1 LLKRILR
8 FALVFPFFSGIVAR
22 DLPRSPFGPDG
33 VFDFFMSDEGNLMQK
48 TNKCFKL
55 QLERP
60 RNVKND
66 ILSGLTVALALVPEA
81 VAFSFVA
88 KVDPVIGLYAAFM
101 MGLITAIFGGR
112 PGMISGATGAVAVI
126 FAPLM
131 LGLYGEGL
139 DSEAATSYLF
149 TAVILMGLIQVL
161 FGVLR
166 LGKFI
171 RMVPHPVMLGF
182 VNGLAIIIFK
192 SQFEMFYVGHGEHA
206 HLLETTPFL
215 VMCGMIAITMLISFF
230 LPKLTKAVPATL
242 VAIVTVTL
250 ISLGLKKAGIHES
263 RTVLDFVCSMDP
275 EKTTIAASLPTFA
288 LPRIPLEW
296 ATLKLIFP
304 YSFLAASV
312 GLIESLMTLSLVDE
326 ITETRGRGNKE
337 CIGQGVANLVNGFF
351 GGMGGCAMI
360 GQSMINIRGGG
371 RGRLSGISA
380 ALFLLAILLFAAPL
394 VEVIPLA
401 ALVGVMFMVV
411 IGTFEWSSFRVMS
424 SVPKMDAF
432 IIVLVSVVT
441 VLHDLAVAVF
451 VGIIVSA
458 LGFAWEHG
466 KKIHASVKVDEHGT
480 KVYHLESALFF
491 GSAQSFKDLFDPI
504 NDPQDVVIDFE
515 KARVYDHSG
524 IEAINNITERYADQG
539 KFLHLLNLSK
549 ECQQLLKKADNIVEL
564 SVIEDLDWH
573 IADDQLD

>member
-1 LLKRILR
+1 
-8 FALVFPFFSGIVAR
+8 
-22 DLPRSPFGPDG
+22 
-33 VFDFFMSDEGNLMQK
+33 MTK
-48 TNKCFKL
+48 TNKLFKL
-55 QLERP
+55 NIERP
-60 RNVKND
+60 RNMKND

-88 KVDPVIGLYAAFM
+88 KVDPVVGLYAAFM

-131 LGLYGEGL
+131 IALHDGGM
-139 DSEAATSYLF
+139 DPKAAEQYLF
-149 TAVILMGLIQVL
+149 AAVTLMGVLQML
-161 FGVLR
+161 FGFFK

-171 RMVPHPVMLGF
+171 RLVPHPVMLGF

-192 SQFEMFYVGHGEHA
+192 SQFEMFHVGHGEHA
-206 HLLETTPFL
+206 QLLGAIPL
-215 VMCGMIAITMLISFF
+215 AIMCGMIALTMFISFF

-242 VAIVTVTL
+242 MAIVTVTV
-250 ISLGLKKAGIHES
+250 ISILLKKFGLHES
-263 RTVLDFVCSMDP
+263 RTVLDFVQSMDP
-275 EKTTIAASLPTFA
+275 TKETIKAGLPTFGI
-288 LPRIPLEW
+288 PRIGLSWESI
-296 ATLKLIFP
+296 KMIFP
-304 YSFLAASV
+304 YSALAAAV
-312 GLIESLMTLSLVDE
+312 GLIESLMTLTLVDE

-337 CIGQGVANLVNGFF
+337 SIGQGLANVVNGFF

-371 RGRLSGISA
+371 RGRLSGIAA
-380 ALFLLAILLFAAPL
+380 ALFLLSILLFAAPL
-394 VEVIPLA
+394 VEIIPLA

-411 IGTFEWSSFRVMS
+411 IGTFEWSSFRVLP

-432 IIVLVSVVT
+432 IVVLVSVVT
-441 VLHDLAVAVF
+441 VLHDLAIAVL

-458 LGFAWEHG
+458 LGFAWQHG
-466 KKIHASVKVDEHGT
+466 KKIHANLMVDEHGT
-480 KVYHLESALFF
+480 KVYKLESALFF
-491 GSAQSFKDLFDPI
+491 GSAQSFKDLFDPR

-515 KARVYDHSG
+515 NARVYDHSG

-549 ECQQLLKKADNIVEL
+549 ECTELLEKADNIVEL

-573 IADDQLD
+573 IADDRLA

>member
-1 LLKRILR
+1 
-8 FALVFPFFSGIVAR
+8 
-22 DLPRSPFGPDG
+22 
-33 VFDFFMSDEGNLMQK
+33 MTK
-48 TNKCFKL
+48 TNKLFKL
-55 QLERP
+55 TIERP

-66 ILSGLTVALALVPEA
+66 LLSGLTVALALVPEA

-131 LGLYGEGL
+131 IELSQPGILPEGVTK
-139 DSEAATSYLF
+139 EGYLF
-149 TAVILMGLIQVL
+149 SAVILMGIFQMI
-161 FGVLR
+161 FGVLK

-206 HLLETTPFL
+206 HLLPGL
-215 VMCGMIAITMLISFF
+215 DLAIMGGMIALTMAISFF

-242 VAIVTVTL
+242 AGIIVVTV
-250 ISLGLKKAGIHES
+250 ISIVMGKMNIHTS
-263 RTVLDFVCSMDP
+263 RNVLDFVQGMDP
-275 EKTTIAASLPTFA
+275 TKETIAAGFPTFGIPQIPFSLETFRLI
-288 LPRIPLEW
+288 LPFS
-296 ATLKLIFP
+296 A
-304 YSFLAASV
+304 LAAAV
-312 GLIESLMTLSLVDE
+312 GLIESLMTLTLVDE

-337 CIGQGVANLVNGFF
+337 CIGQGLANLVNGFF

-380 ALFLLAILLFAAPL
+380 AIFLLLILLVAAPL
-394 VEVIPLA
+394 VEIIPLA

-411 IGTFEWSSFRVMS
+411 IGTFEWSSFRLVGS
-424 SVPKMDAF
+424 IPKMDVF
-432 IIVLVSVVT
+432 IIILVSVVT
-441 VLHDLAVAVF
+441 VLHDLAIAVL

-458 LGFAWEHG
+458 LAFAWEHG
-466 KKIHASVKVDEHGT
+466 KKIHAKIDKAENGA
-480 KVYHLESALFF
+480 KIYKLESALFF
-491 GSAQSFKDLFDPI
+491 GSAQSFKDLFDPL
-504 NDPQDVVIDFE
+504 NDPQDVVIDFA

-539 KFLHLLNLSK
+539 KFLHLLNLSPDCR
-549 ECQQLLKKADNIVEL
+549 ELLDKAENIVEL
-564 SVIEDLDWH
+564 SVIEDLNWQH
-573 IADDQLD
+573 VADDRLA

>member
-1 LLKRILR
+1 
-8 FALVFPFFSGIVAR
+8 
-22 DLPRSPFGPDG
+22 
-33 VFDFFMSDEGNLMQK
+33 MQK
-48 TNKCFKL
+48 TNKLFKL
-55 QLERP
+55 KIERP

-66 ILSGLTVALALVPEA
+66 LLSGLTVALALVPEA

-131 LGLYGEGL
+131 IELAQPGILPEGVTK
-139 DSEAATSYLF
+139 EGYLF
-149 TAVILMGLIQVL
+149 AAVILMGILQMI
-161 FGVLR
+161 FGFLK

-206 HLLETTPFL
+206 QLLDTVSLLF
-215 VMCGMIAITMLISFF
+215 MGSMIAITMAISAF

-242 VAIVTVTL
+242 TGIVFVTL
-250 ISLGLKKAGIHES
+250 LALLLKKLGIHES
-263 RTVLDFVCSMDP
+263 RNVLDFVQGMDP
-275 EKTTIAASLPTFA
+275 SKETIAAGLPSFA
-288 LPRIPLEW
+288 LPKVPFTWENI
-296 ATLKLIFP
+296 KMIFP
-304 YSFLAASV
+304 YSALAAAV

-394 VEVIPLA
+394 VEIIPLA

-411 IGTFEWSSFRVMS
+411 IGTFEWSSFRLIGS
-424 SVPKMDAF
+424 IPKMDVF
-432 IIVLVSVVT
+432 IIILVSVVT
-441 VLHDLAVAVF
+441 VLHDLAIAVL

-458 LGFAWEHG
+458 LAFAWEHG
-466 KKIHASVKVDEHGT
+466 KKIHANIRTDDNGT
-480 KVYHLESALFF
+480 KIYHLESALFF
-491 GSAQSFKDLFDPI
+491 GSAQSFKDLFDPV

-539 KFLHLLNLSK
+539 KFLHLLNLSPECK
-549 ECQQLLKKADNIVEL
+549 ELLDKADNIVEL
-564 SVIEDLDWH
+564 SVIDGLDWQH
-573 IADDQLD
+573 VADDRLA